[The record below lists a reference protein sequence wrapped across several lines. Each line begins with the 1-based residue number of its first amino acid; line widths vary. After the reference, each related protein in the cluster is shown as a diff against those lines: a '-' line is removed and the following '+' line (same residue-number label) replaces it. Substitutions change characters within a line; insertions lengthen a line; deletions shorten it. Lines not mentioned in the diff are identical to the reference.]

1 MVGKK
6 YFLAAAIA
14 IAALLWSALVWLGG
28 PLNRVDHA
36 AIDAL
41 AGKRAAHP
49 FLTQA
54 GIWISLAGSAP
65 ATLGLAL
72 AGGAFLMWRGRLRHA
87 AALLAITLG
96 GRLMVDILKLAI
108 GRPRPDLDLHAVTI
122 HSLSFPSGHATNS
135 MTAMVA
141 VALFCAPERR
151 RGAALTFAIAASLV
165 IGASRPLLGVHWPS
179 DVLAG
184 WIFGLLWA
192 VGWWWVLTALSL
204 RLGTVRGSAP
214 LLWSRRPTMTATPR
228 DPAEQALIEDAESE
242 PTPSHSGGSGGDTA
256 RDVGSRDELARG
268 TGKDAGVTRVHK
280 SDKPNDGDEPNLP
293 NRS

>member
-1 MVGKK
+1 MVDKK
-6 YFLAAAIA
+6 YFAAAAIA
-14 IAALLWSALVWLGG
+14 IAALLWAALAWLGG

-36 AIDAL
+36 AIDTL
-41 AGKRAAHP
+41 SNKRAAHP

-65 ATLGLAL
+65 ATLGLSL
-72 AGGAFLMWRGRLRHA
+72 VGGAFLIWRGQLRHA
-87 AALLAITLG
+87 AALIAIVLA
-96 GRLMVDILKLAI
+96 GRLMVEFPKLAI

-135 MTAMVA
+135 MTALVA

-151 RGAALTFAIAASLV
+151 RGAALAFAIAASLI

-184 WIFGLLWA
+184 WIFGLAWA
-192 VGWWWVLTALSL
+192 VGWWWVLTASSL
-204 RLGTVRGSAP
+204 RLGTVGAATP
-214 LLWSRRPTMTATPR
+214 LLGARRQKMTAIPR
-228 DPAEQALIEDAESE
+228 DPAEQALIEDAENE
-242 PTPSHSGGSGGDTA
+242 PTPSQSGGSGGDIA
-256 RDVGSRDELARG
+256 RDVGSRDELVRG